1 MHFIACKTGNFQKIV
16 INSQDGAIEGKLQ
29 HDLGT
34 ADRRHAG
41 IAVEQLRLHRCQLL
55 ASTCS
60 FFSMGEFQLQ
70 GLINFRQLDYGNI
83 LVNPQ
88 TLIKKPHQLAPLHA
102 TNTDYYDCPGKNSRT

>member
-41 IAVEQLRLHRCQLL
+41 IAVEQLRLHRRQLL
-55 ASTCS
+55 A
-60 FFSMGEFQLQ
+60 
-70 GLINFRQLDYGNI
+70 
-83 LVNPQ
+83 
-88 TLIKKPHQLAPLHA
+88 
-102 TNTDYYDCPGKNSRT
+102 